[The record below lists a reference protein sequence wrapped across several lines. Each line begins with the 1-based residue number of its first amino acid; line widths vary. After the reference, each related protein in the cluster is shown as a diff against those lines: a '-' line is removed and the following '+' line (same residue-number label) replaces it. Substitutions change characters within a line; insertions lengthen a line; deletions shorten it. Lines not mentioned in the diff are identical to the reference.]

1 MIDFSDE
8 AIQNMKRN
16 AAYVAG
22 YQNTLDEIELYGV
35 TKVRKIVESEV
46 ASSADL
52 YWEEYR
58 KGRKDALEDEISNLS
73 QS

>member
-22 YQNTLDEIELYGV
+22 YQNTLDDVELYGV
-35 TKVRKIVESEV
+35 EETRKIVESET
-46 ASSADL
+46 AAGADS
-52 YWEEYR
+52 YWKEYR
-58 KGRKDALEDEISNLS
+58 QGRQDALKDEISS
-73 QS
+73 MGKS